1 MTSEDFCMELLKSKS
16 VAVVPGNAF
25 GESGEGFVRVSYSF
39 SVKHI
44 MEALKRIEEFL
55 QERK

>member
-1 MTSEDFCMELLKSKS
+1 MELLKSKS

-44 MEALKRIEEFL
+44 MEALRRIEEFL